1 MIHLKK
7 GETSRIILT
16 LSEMATLNSP
26 NYLFVF
32 QSRTSNDQVKFVIL
46 NSADQSNYK
55 DRFNAFNII
64 VDDHFEDMNVGGW
77 SYKVYEQVSNTNLD
91 PALSTGLLETGQ
103 MTLSEATIEPFKT
116 YKTAPKTYKTRKN
129 G

>member
-46 NSADQSNYK
+46 NSADLSDFK
-55 DRFNAFNII
+55 DRFNAFNI
-64 VDDHFEDMNVGGW
+64 VVNNHFEDMNVGGW
-77 SYKVYEQVSNTNLD
+77 SYKVYEQVSTTNLD
-91 PALSTGLLETGQ
+91 PTLSTGILETGQ
-103 MTLSEATIEPFKT
+103 MTLSEATIEPFKA

>member
-1 MIHLKK
+1 
-7 GETSRIILT
+7 
-16 LSEMATLNSP
+16 MATLNSP

-32 QSRTSNDQVKFVIL
+32 QSRTSNDLVKFVIL
-46 NSADQSNYK
+46 NSADQSAFK

-64 VDDHFEDMNVGGW
+64 VNDHFLDMNVGGW
-77 SYKVYEQVSNTNLD
+77 SYKVYEQVSTTNLD

>member
-46 NSADQSNYK
+46 NSADLSDFK

-64 VDDHFEDMNVGGW
+64 VNNHFEDMNVGGW
-77 SYKVYEQVSNTNLD
+77 SYKVYEQVSTTNLD
-91 PALSTGLLETGQ
+91 PTLSTGLLETGQ

>member
-77 SYKVYEQVSNTNLD
+77 SYKVYEQVSTTNLD

>member
-46 NSADQSNYK
+46 NSADQSAFK
-55 DRFNAFNII
+55 DRFNAFNI
-64 VDDHFEDMNVGGW
+64 VVNDHFEDMNVGGW
-77 SYKVYEQVSNTNLD
+77 SYKVYEQVSTINLD

>member
-46 NSADQSNYK
+46 NSADQSAFK
-55 DRFNAFNII
+55 DRFNAFNI
-64 VDDHFEDMNVGGW
+64 VVNDHFLDMNVGGW
-77 SYKVYEQVSNTNLD
+77 SYKVYEQVSTTNLD

>member
-7 GETSRIILT
+7 GETSKIIVT
-16 LSEMATLNSP
+16 LSEMATLTSP

-32 QSRTSNDQVKFVIL
+32 KSRTSNDEVKFVIL
-46 NSADQSNYK
+46 NSADLSAYK
-55 DRFNAFNII
+55 DRFNAFNI
-64 VDDHFEDMNVGGW
+64 VVNDHFLASNVGGW

-91 PALSTGLLETGQ
+91 PALSTGLIESGQ
-103 MTLSEATIEPFKT
+103 MTLLEATIEPFKT